1 MINSWSVSDEDCSDC
16 NKYTINWFE
25 DKFSYELVQ
34 INNSFKQFRIS
45 EALMTIYKLIWD
57 DFCSSYLEIIKPINK
72 KIDLFTKN
80 KSIYFFEQL
89 MVSLHPFMPF
99 ISEKIWQ
106 ELNVRTK
113 SESIVFAKW
122 PEFKDYDNKKLSEFN
137 DLLKIISTIR
147 KIKKEQSVSA
157 QTKLDLYTKHEF
169 TNPQKT
175 LLKKLC
181 ALGSIY
187 SNEQAITNMFPF
199 LVKTEK
205 FYLNIDFDPKEEIN
219 KVNLELQR
227 YKKFLNS
234 IENKLNNKKFVQNAP
249 EEVIL
254 LEKKKKDDTILKI
267 KYLQKQISSFS

>member
-1 MINSWSVSDEDCSDC
+1 
-16 NKYTINWFE
+16 
-25 DKFSYELVQ
+25 
-34 INNSFKQFRIS
+34 
-45 EALMTIYKLIWD
+45 
-57 DFCSSYLEIIKPINK
+57 
-72 KIDLFTKN
+72 
-80 KSIYFFEQL
+80 

-254 LEKKKKDDTILKI
+254 LEKKKKMIQ
-267 KYLQKQISSFS
+267 Y